1 MADQVPRELNGEELN
16 RMRLS
21 IMEHFNCSEEDA
33 ATRMQS
39 IWDNAFRNIL
49 QEAPPPPP
57 VPPQPPAGE
66 IQPPEDEIAFPEID
80 DDVMVGDTVPLTPS
94 LFAMKKIRAKEY
106 IDLWYFTTEGCKEA
120 NHTVPTTANTYGFL
134 DSETGI
140 AFQPIDAARPSKK
153 AITDEHLCWEQIMTA
168 RHTFITAA
176 QQAGW
181 APETLKA
188 FAEFYINLESLKA
201 EGRSPRPLILYH
213 AVVRRQWHAI
223 TNPGAKRF
231 NISRINEKLLNSL
244 ENQIRDSD
252 HEALQKQARIGV
264 GARDENEN
272 EMWAGRD
279 RLDPS
284 PPKTA
289 TRNESFERTAQ
300 TLKHGPSPPVRYAS
314 VGNDTISANVVHPP
328 SGMAKMKHDAQERP
342 MATSSTRPEE
352 PSASTGIRSLDAP
365 RDPLDTS
372 MNAQDAAK
380 RRMALKTAVS
390 HRRLLPRT
398 PLIAERWHDALVSSR
413 LLQKYPKIPLR
424 FVRRL

>member
-1 MADQVPRELNGEELN
+1 
-16 RMRLS
+16 
-21 IMEHFNCSEEDA
+21 MEHFNCSEEDA

-80 DDVMVGDTVPLTPS
+80 DDVM
-94 LFAMKKIRAKEY
+94 
-106 IDLWYFTTEGCKEA
+106 A

-252 HEALQKQARIGV
+252 HEALHI
-264 GARDENEN
+264 
-272 EMWAGRD
+272 
-279 RLDPS
+279 S
-284 PPKTA
+284 KT
-289 TRNESFERTAQ
+289 TKVLHT
-300 TLKHGPSPPVRYAS
+300 
-314 VGNDTISANVVHPP
+314 
-328 SGMAKMKHDAQERP
+328 
-342 MATSSTRPEE
+342 
-352 PSASTGIRSLDAP
+352 
-365 RDPLDTS
+365 
-372 MNAQDAAK
+372 
-380 RRMALKTAVS
+380 
-390 HRRLLPRT
+390 
-398 PLIAERWHDALVSSR
+398 
-413 LLQKYPKIPLR
+413 
-424 FVRRL
+424 